1 MMELVKNAD
10 AEMVTSAYRVLAA
23 ESAALQMLAD
33 AIPDDLDRAVHAVL
47 NSTGHV
53 VVSGIGKS
61 GHVGRKISATLAST
75 GTPSY
80 FVHAAEA
87 SHGDLGMIGP
97 DDICLLL
104 SNSGETFELKNILA
118 FTRRFDIPLIA
129 ICAQADSSLMRA
141 ADYKLLLPD
150 APEACPISM
159 APTTSTT
166 MMMALGDALAVSLME
181 ARGFA
186 AEHFR
191 ELHPGGRLGAQLTR
205 VGDLMHW
212 GDELPL
218 VPCHEPM
225 TETLLAMTSKGFGI
239 AIVVNSDGKMSGVV
253 TDGDLRRNM
262 SGLMERKA
270 GEIASRNPTQA
281 TVDMLAVEA
290 LALMNKR
297 GISVLPIVDAEG
309 VPVGL
314 LHVHDLLNVGVA

>member
-1 MMELVKNAD
+1 MMELVKK
-10 AEMVTSAYRVLAA
+10 AEAYMLSSAYRVLAA
-23 ESAALQMLAD
+23 ESAALQMLAE
-33 AIPDDLDRAVHAVL
+33 AIPDDLEQAVHAIL
-47 NSTGHV
+47 NSNGHV
-53 VVSGIGKS
+53 IVSGIGKS

-129 ICAQADSSLMRA
+129 ICAQSDSSLMRA
-141 ADYKLLLPD
+141 ADYRLLLPN

-166 MMMALGDALAVSLME
+166 MMMALGDALAVALME

-186 AEHFR
+186 AEQFR
-191 ELHPGGRLGAQLTR
+191 DLHPGGRLGAQLTR

-212 GDELPL
+212 GDELPV
-218 VPCHEPM
+218 VPYNEPM
-225 TETLLAMTSKGFGI
+225 TDTLLAMTSKGFGI
-239 AIVVNSDGKMSGVV
+239 AIVVNGGDKMFGVV

-262 SGLMERKA
+262 DGLMERTA
-270 GEIASRNPTQA
+270 GEIATRDPSCA

-297 GISVLPIVDAEG
+297 EISVLPVVDSEG
-309 VPVGL
+309 IPVGL